1 MGSTNIIYMSLAA
14 VAGLGI
20 GIYYLNFAEPPDKYT
35 DGGPIDNRLAGGGT
49 RRHRKHRKG
58 SRKHRK

>member
-1 MGSTNIIYMSLAA
+1 MGSTSMYIAA
-14 VAGLGI
+14 GVSVAIAGLS
-20 GIYYLNFAEPPDKYT
+20 IYYMLNGPEPNKYT